1 MPRPKQKP
9 PTEGGK
15 RLKAELNSFIN
26 ECIIEKETEKLSD
39 KEIKSAFNFFIDKI
53 ASLEDQIK
61 ELSKD

>member
-15 RLKAELNSFIN
+15 RLKEELNSYLN
-26 ECIIEKETEKLSD
+26 EATIEKEIENLSN

-53 ASLEDQIK
+53 ADLEDKIK
-61 ELSKD
+61 ELSS